1 VQNEILLNSV
11 YIDPGATAMDDVDGD
26 ISDAVVVDTSAL
38 DTSEVGVY
46 RIEYRVRDS
55 AGCEIRAE
63 RFVRVIALV
72 PTSDLTQL
80 TGLCSSNIPRIRE
93 LCGAVA
99 ALDANA
105 PNPAAFPGC
114 CIALSDMDEAG
125 CFCVPD
131 VIAGFEGESPS
142 VAQLAAFTPL
152 ACGFRVKVGAVC
164 EDQQLLSQFLSTPTA
179 VPELVIPDD
188 VWETIVDEDGVLRE
202 DIGCNDTLTVVRKYC
217 GAVTTNAGFAP
228 RVADFAPCCAAAARL
243 YNNTCLCDE
252 PELITDENFV
262 FVRELVGF
270 TPLGCGFNYTDECP
284 ALVDRL
290 SLETTIVE
298 IPTPGDVRT
307 IPISIPVLSPLR
319 TEPTT
324 TLEAGL
330 AGGLAQID
338 ASGNQVARFA
348 DGSSAADVF
357 GFSGAGSCLDYAAL
371 IPELCASVG
380 INRKVSVYNLTGC
393 CVLLRAMHDT
403 ACLCPPYAETWL
415 GDAYDAYEIVAREG
429 CGIQIDTPPRL
440 GCASDEV
447 NDEIYDEKDFILPPR
462 VAPEI
467 LVNLQAWLN
476 AEPVDVNA
484 TSPDGDGVVAEPPTN
499 GWLPS
504 GVRNI
509 STAIPNTQ
517 SCLEAL
523 LATEISCIPAIT
535 GAREAFSLDAS
546 WQACCRRLT
555 SIDINRCLCDGAVAL
570 AMTTTPERR
579 RLHRQFL
586 RLAPNACGLDVTIGE
601 RCPVA
606 EFIVADEGAA
616 DVARVSTMSADDATA
631 FMDIEA
637 PVYERTDT
645 VTSTVL
651 ANGGMVLSNPQSQ
664 TTFPRGFTIVSPRP
678 DAPSATTVT
687 AEGVVEF
694 ESAAIPGARVR
705 VEPSDDGTTFIGID
719 GTVRRLHVPMS
730 SDAAAADVDP
740 SDSAVSIANDTAVAQ
755 TRDDIAT
762 IPLGETSEGESGG
775 IAYTQASQELRVEL
789 PDDTTVTITYP
800 ETRPPPTTAPP
811 PLPPSTGAPIV
822 RPLEGYGVVVE
833 NGVPVPEGAPGL
845 SACDPIRTL
854 RNFLVVGFQPGSTS
868 YDVLG
873 AIACCANAT
882 VKIPE
887 VTGVVGYRPRG
898 AINTFVDAPS
908 VPNVTCRGLSI
919 ISASG
924 ETLDDT
930 LCDRTTVE
938 ATSAGVSF
946 TLRDIELCPN
956 CAITGSRDG
965 VLFTVQH
972 ASDATLNTL
981 SPVVRALQC
990 DTSGTWA
997 RATERPIGGDG
1008 TRRRRLLQQFFGG
1021 VPFFP
1026 MQQNTSSGAFAP
1038 PLVGFNLTQYAQP
1051 STRRDFDGYFDPTG
1065 DDDPTGDF
1073 GGVACRTILPRVSSS
1088 LRWFGARANVSGP
1101 YQTAPFEDYTFTGS
1115 ISLDSGDGQSAT
1127 LTDVNV
1133 PVVLSAWVN
1142 NATTGEWRN
1151 VVDPLEEYRIECF
1164 PTRVARGTADA
1175 ESQVAST
1182 PSADPC
1188 GGLRFFMSSY
1198 APEGVFA
1205 SNENA
1210 GATPQVT
1217 LLEISL
1223 SQVSLCAGC
1232 SLQGSNEDG
1241 ALFKITSRT
1250 NARFDYV
1257 GPSVGNPT
1265 CVTDLR
1271 GRSVSPEG
1279 VDGETIPIVP
1289 PPMLVD
1295 NTTEV
1300 ECNGVKGL
1308 NLKGILLRDGSKFIT
1323 DTEDECCMACA
1334 MTRDCDIWVYCT
1346 GDCVDFSYHS
1356 CWLKRSIGGG
1366 FTRERGPT
1374 DVAAWDRGPDVPW
1387 TSGWFVRDETREPGP
1402 SPPPPA
1408 IPSVPDS
1415 ATYFTLQP
1423 GVGVQ
1428 IPASIIT
1435 VIPGA
1440 QVPGNET
1447 TSEPPSSS
1455 PPTTNGI
1462 FPPPPSNVAPT
1473 TPLPVPTPVP
1483 ASPPSTPPPGLT
1495 PLPSGGDPARA
1506 CVEGDA
1512 LICPTESTPDALG
1525 LADVRLSVQLQSVS
1539 PSQAALTGTVI
1550 NFGRVHDRVC
1560 LAGVSVTIPFDKTVI
1575 NPSTS
1580 EQSVAASASD
1590 FIVECVFVGV
1600 RTRDGPPSDDANGCG
1615 TYASAAVVDAG
1626 IELTFRNVALCKECW
1641 IVGGPAGVLFT
1652 IRHRDNWLLTLPEE
1666 TLANQNAF
1674 TESAATCAPVR

>member
-55 AGCEIRAE
+55 AGCEVRAD

-72 PTSDLTQL
+72 PTSNLTQL
-80 TGLCSSNIPRIRE
+80 TGLCSSNIPRVRE

-99 ALDANA
+99 ASDANA

-125 CFCVPD
+125 CFCVPE

-152 ACGFRVKVGAVC
+152 ACGFRIKVGAVC

-179 VPELVIPDD
+179 VPELVIPED
-188 VWETIVDEDGVLRE
+188 VWKTIVDEDGVLRE

-217 GAVTTNAGFAP
+217 RAVTTNAGFAP
-228 RVADFAPCCAAAARL
+228 RVADFAPCCAAATRL

-262 FVRELVGF
+262 FVRELAGF

-290 SLETTIVE
+290 GLKIVE

-307 IPISIPVLSPLR
+307 IPISTPTLSP
-319 TEPTT
+319 
-324 TLEAGL
+324 
-330 AGGLAQID
+330 
-338 ASGNQVARFA
+338 F
-348 DGSSAADVF
+348 
-357 GFSGAGSCLDYAAL
+357 
-371 IPELCASVG
+371 
-380 INRKVSVYNLTGC
+380 
-393 CVLLRAMHDT
+393 
-403 ACLCPPYAETWL
+403 
-415 GDAYDAYEIVAREG
+415 
-429 CGIQIDTPPRL
+429 
-440 GCASDEV
+440 
-447 NDEIYDEKDFILPPR
+447 
-462 VAPEI
+462 
-467 LVNLQAWLN
+467 
-476 AEPVDVNA
+476 
-484 TSPDGDGVVAEPPTN
+484 
-499 GWLPS
+499 
-504 GVRNI
+504 
-509 STAIPNTQ
+509 
-517 SCLEAL
+517 
-523 LATEISCIPAIT
+523 
-535 GAREAFSLDAS
+535 
-546 WQACCRRLT
+546 
-555 SIDINRCLCDGAVAL
+555 
-570 AMTTTPERR
+570 
-579 RLHRQFL
+579 
-586 RLAPNACGLDVTIGE
+586 
-601 RCPVA
+601 
-606 EFIVADEGAA
+606 
-616 DVARVSTMSADDATA
+616 
-631 FMDIEA
+631 
-637 PVYERTDT
+637 
-645 VTSTVL
+645 
-651 ANGGMVLSNPQSQ
+651 
-664 TTFPRGFTIVSPRP
+664 
-678 DAPSATTVT
+678 
-687 AEGVVEF
+687 
-694 ESAAIPGARVR
+694 
-705 VEPSDDGTTFIGID
+705 
-719 GTVRRLHVPMS
+719 
-730 SDAAAADVDP
+730 
-740 SDSAVSIANDTAVAQ
+740 
-755 TRDDIAT
+755 
-762 IPLGETSEGESGG
+762 
-775 IAYTQASQELRVEL
+775 
-789 PDDTTVTITYP
+789 
-800 ETRPPPTTAPP
+800 
-811 PLPPSTGAPIV
+811 

-845 SACDPIRTL
+845 SACDPIRML

-873 AIACCANAT
+873 AISCCANAT

-924 ETLDDT
+924 ETLDDA

-938 ATSAGVSF
+938 ATSEGVSF

-1038 PLVGFNLTQYAQP
+1038 PLIGFNLTQYAQP

-1115 ISLDSGDGQSAT
+1115 ISLDSSDGQSAT

-1142 NATTGEWRN
+1142 DATTGEWRN

-1164 PTRVARGTADA
+1164 PTRVARGSADA

-1205 SNENA
+1205 SNA
-1210 GATPQVT
+1210 GAMPQVT
-1217 LLEISL
+1217 LLEITL

-1279 VDGETIPIVP
+1279 VDGETIPINP

-1295 NTTEV
+1295 NTTGV
-1300 ECNGVKGL
+1300 ECNGEKGL

-1387 TSGWFVRDETREPGP
+1387 TSGWFVRDETTEPGP
-1402 SPPPPA
+1402 PPPPAA

-1440 QVPGNET
+1440 TVPGNET
-1447 TSEPPSSS
+1447 TSEPPSSP
-1455 PPTTNGI
+1455 PPTTSGI

-1483 ASPPSTPPPGLT
+1483 ASPPSKPSPGPT

-1539 PSQAALTGTVI
+1539 PLQAALTGTVI
-1550 NFGRVHDRVC
+1550 NFGRVHARVC
-1560 LAGVSVTIPFDKTVI
+1560 LAGVSVTIPFDKTVT
-1575 NPSTS
+1575 NPSTNA
-1580 EQSVAASASD
+1580 QSVASASD

-1626 IELTFRNVALCKECW
+1626 IELTFQNVALCKECW

-1652 IRHRDNWLLTLPEE
+1652 IRHRDDWLLTLPEA
-1666 TLANQNAF
+1666 TLVNQNTF